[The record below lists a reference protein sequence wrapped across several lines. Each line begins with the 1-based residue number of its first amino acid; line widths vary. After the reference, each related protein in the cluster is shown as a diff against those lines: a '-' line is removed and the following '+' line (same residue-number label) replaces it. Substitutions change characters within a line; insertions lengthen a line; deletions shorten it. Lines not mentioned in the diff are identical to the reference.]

1 MTAGPDALNSDLKSV
16 PDTHPGAMDPGAR
29 TGQGAAVPLPI
40 AGRRQTLAM
49 LDGQLRSMPVLA
61 AAALLLC
68 LAAAGCGLAA
78 PWLIGAITNTVLE
91 AMTAGPDAAGAA
103 EDRLIGLVAVL
114 VAAGVAAAGLT
125 AVSAAC
131 VSRLGQ
137 RLLAGMRETAL
148 TRALELPGET
158 VEASGHG
165 DVLSRVGDDVAVVSQ
180 AVTALLAPW
189 IGAVLTVVLTVAGLA
204 ALDPRLALAGL
215 CAVPVYYFALRWY
228 LPRAAPRYAAERVAF
243 AERAEVVTA
252 SLAGVATLQAYR
264 AEEAYAGKIST
275 ASAKAR
281 DISRGAL
288 WFYTG
293 WSKWLNIAELTGLGM
308 ILLTGFLLSSAE
320 IVTVGAV
327 TAAALYFHRLFNPL
341 GIIIS
346 SFDEIQS
353 AAASLARIAG
363 LAGAEAGPGTAKRKP
378 AGAPQPAGSGG
389 GTATADLT
397 AAGEVAVENLT
408 HRYGSTTVL
417 DNVSLTIA
425 DREHIALVGPSG
437 AGKSTLAAL
446 IAGVLTPAEG
456 AIRRGP
462 AVPSGPTGPDTTA
475 RETPRT
481 VLVAQEPHVF
491 AGPLIDDLRLARPD
505 ATAADVDRALEL
517 VGAAP
522 WVAALE
528 RGTATVIGESGHAL
542 TPGQAAQLALA
553 RAWLADPAVLILDEA
568 TAEAGSAE
576 AGVLEA
582 AATAVMRGR
591 TAVVVAHRL
600 TQAAAADRVIMMD
613 AGRILEQGSHAE
625 LLAHRGAYAGLWAA
639 WQR

>member
-1 MTAGPDALNSDLKSV
+1 MTAGLDAPNSDLKSV
-16 PDTHPGAMDPGAR
+16 PDASTGAIHPDAR
-29 TGQGAAVPLPI
+29 TTQGSTTPLPI

-49 LDGQLRSMPVLA
+49 LTGQLRSMPVLTA
-61 AAALLLC
+61 ATLLLC
-68 LAAAGCGLAA
+68 LAAAGCGLVA

-91 AMTAGPDAAGAA
+91 ATAAGPDAVGPA

-114 VAAGVAAAGLT
+114 LAAGVAGAALT
-125 AVSAAC
+125 AVSAAF

-215 CAVPVYYFALRWY
+215 CAAPVYYFALRWY

-252 SLAGVATLQAYR
+252 SLAGAATLQAYA
-264 AEEAYAGKIST
+264 AEEAYAGKISA

-293 WSKWLNIAELTGLGM
+293 WSKWLNIAEVTGLGM
-308 ILLTGFLLSSAE
+308 ILLTGFLLNSAE

-363 LAGAEAGPGTAKRKP
+363 LAGAQARP
-378 AGAPQPAGSGG
+378 APAS
-389 GTATADLT
+389 AASAAS
-397 AAGEVAVENLT
+397 AAGGVMVENLT
-408 HRYGSTTVL
+408 HRYGNATVL
-417 DNVSLTIA
+417 DHVTLSIA
-425 DREHIALVGPSG
+425 DGEHIALVGASG

-446 IAGVLTPAEG
+446 IAGVLTPTEG
-456 AIRRGP
+456 TIRRN
-462 AVPSGPTGPDTTA
+462 AH
-475 RETPRT
+475 RT

-505 ATAADVDRALEL
+505 ASDADVDRGLEL
-517 VGAAP
+517 VGAAT
-522 WVAALE
+522 WVAALKE
-528 RGTATVIGESGHAL
+528 GTATVIGESGHAL

-582 AATAVMRGR
+582 AATAVLRGR

-613 AGRILEQGSHAE
+613 AGRIIEQGSHAE
-625 LLAHRGAYAGLWAA
+625 LLARRGAYAGLWAA

>member
-1 MTAGPDALNSDLKSV
+1 MTTGPDDDA
-16 PDTHPGAMDPGAR
+16 GAGNAS
-29 TGQGAAVPLPI
+29 TVPLPI
-40 AGRRQTLAM
+40 AGRRQTLQM
-49 LDGQLRSMPVLA
+49 LRGQLRSMPVLA
-61 AAALLLC
+61 AATLLLC

-78 PWLIGAITNTVLE
+78 PWLIGEITNTVLD
-91 AMTAGPDAAGAA
+91 ATAAGPEAVAPA
-103 EDRLIGLVAVL
+103 EDRLIRLVAVL
-114 VAAGVAAAGLT
+114 VAAGVAGAVLT
-125 AVSAAC
+125 AVSAAF

-148 TRALELPGET
+148 SRALELPGET
-158 VEASGHG
+158 VEASGQG

-189 IGAVLTVVLTVAGLA
+189 IGAVLTVGLTVAGLA
-204 ALDPRLALAGL
+204 ALDPSLALAGL

-252 SLAGVATLQAYR
+252 SLAGVATLQAYS
-264 AEEAYAGKIST
+264 AEETYAGKIT
-275 ASAKAR
+275 AASAEAR
-281 DISRGAL
+281 GLSRGAL

-293 WSKWLNIAELTGLGM
+293 WSKWLNIAEVTGLGM

-320 IVTVGAV
+320 TITVGAV

-363 LAGAEAGPGTAKRKP
+363 LAGAEARPVTAAP
-378 AGAPQPAGSGG
+378 ETPGAPGAPAN
-389 GTATADLT
+389 
-397 AAGEVAVENLT
+397 AAGGVTVEHLT

-417 DNVSLTIA
+417 DDVSLTIA
-425 DREHIALVGPSG
+425 AGEHIALVGPSG

-456 AIRRGP
+456 TIRRH
-462 AVPSGPTGPDTTA
+462 AS
-475 RETPRT
+475 RT

-491 AGPLIDDLRLARPD
+491 AGPLIDDLRLARPE
-505 ATAADVDRALEL
+505 ASEADVARALEL
-517 VGAAP
+517 VGAGG
-522 WVAALE
+522 WVAALAG
-528 RGTATVIGESGHAL
+528 GTATVIGESGLAL
-542 TPGQAAQLALA
+542 APGQAAQLALA
-553 RAWLADPAVLILDEA
+553 RAELANPEVLILDEA
-568 TAEAGSAE
+568 TAEAGSTE

-600 TQAAAADRVIMMD
+600 TQAAAADRVIVME
-613 AGRILEQGSHAE
+613 AGRITEQGSHPE
-625 LLAHRGAYAGLWAA
+625 LLARGGSYAALWAA